1 MSIYYFD
8 NAATTQLD
16 EAVLEEILPYLKNE
30 YGNPSSIYSIGRSA
44 KALLENSRDKIAALL
59 NCKPS
64 EIILLRAEASL
75 TTPRYSGFQPHA
87 AKTASLQARLSILRY

>member
-44 KALLENSRDKIAALL
+44 KALLENSRDKIA
-59 NCKPS
+59 S
-64 EIILLRAEASL
+64 RVRFILLQAEPSL

>member
-16 EAVLEEILPYLKNE
+16 EAVLEEILPYLKTNTAIHPRFIQSADPQKP
-30 YGNPSSIYSIGRSA
+30 YLKIRATKSPLCSIA
-44 KALLENSRDKIAALL
+44 SRVRF
-59 NCKPS
+59 
-64 EIILLRAEASL
+64 ILLRAEASL

-87 AKTASLQARLSILRY
+87 AKRHRYKHD